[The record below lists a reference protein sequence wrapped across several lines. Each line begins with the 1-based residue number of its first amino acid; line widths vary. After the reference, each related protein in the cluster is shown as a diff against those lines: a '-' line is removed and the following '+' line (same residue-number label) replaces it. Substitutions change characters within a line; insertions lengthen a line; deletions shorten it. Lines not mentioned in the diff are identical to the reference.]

1 MNKKVIRFTASWCMP
16 CKLFA
21 PTFDKV
27 AAQTSGVYFETI
39 DVDSGNNLILEYNI
53 RNVPTT
59 VIIENNGNIRK
70 QAGIMSEDQLKKFI
84 G

>member
-1 MNKKVIRFTASWCMP
+1 MKKVIRFTASWCGP

-27 AAQTSGVYFETI
+27 ASQTPGVYFETV
-39 DVDSGNNLILEYNI
+39 DVDSGSTLILEHGI

-59 VIIENNGNIRK
+59 VVIENDGSTRK
-70 QAGIMSEDQLKKFI
+70 QAGIMGEDQLKKFI